1 MADGFIRGRF
11 TDGPGG
17 RRARKLA
24 FLTVL
29 AVLAMLVAG
38 IWYQLSEPTTP
49 SQGDATAAPRTD
61 GAPAAPPAT
70 P

>member
-17 RRARKLA
+17 RRARRMAL
-24 FLTVL
+24 LTVL
-29 AVLAMLVAG
+29 AFLAMLVATIG
-38 IWYQLSEPTTP
+38 YQLSEPAPPGEGGTE
-49 SQGDATAAPRTD
+49 AAPRTD
-61 GAPAAPPAT
+61 GAPAAPPAA